1 MNKQIILAGV
11 GGQGILFA
19 ARIFSQL
26 GLKLGLDVMGSET
39 HGMSQR
45 GGSVVAH
52 LKLGAYKS
60 PMIRAGTAD
69 ILYSFEKKETYRNL
83 KFLRRGGL
91 CFVNL
96 ESSGRFDDKIL
107 RHLEDKDIAFL
118 PYNATGVALEMGS
131 IRSANIALIGYSAGT
146 GLLPFASGD
155 LRGILQSVSQK
166 ANLESNLQA
175 FDTGFRFS
183 QQEIPVDLS

>member
-1 MNKQIILAGV
+1 MNIQIILAGV

-26 GLKLGLDVMGSET
+26 GLKLGLGIMGSET

-52 LKLGAYKS
+52 LKLGAYQS

-69 ILYSFEKKETYRNL
+69 ILYSFEKMETYKNL

-96 ESSGRFDDKIL
+96 TSADRFDGKIL
-107 RHLEDKDIAFL
+107 HHLDNKDITFRA
-118 PYNATGVALEMGS
+118 YDASGVALKMGA

-146 GLLPFASGD
+146 GLLPFNSND
-155 LRGILQSVSQK
+155 LKGILESVSQK
-166 ANLESNLQA
+166 TNIGSNLKA
-175 FDTGFRFS
+175 FETGFGEGKKTS
-183 QQEIPVDLS
+183 

>member
-1 MNKQIILAGV
+1 MNIQIILAGV

-26 GLKLGLDVMGSET
+26 GLKLGLGIMGSEA

-52 LKLGAYKS
+52 LKLGAYQS

-69 ILYSFEKKETYRNL
+69 ILYSFEKMETYQNL

-96 ESSGRFDDKIL
+96 TSADRFDDKIL
-107 RHLEDKDIAFL
+107 HHLENKDISFRGYDA
-118 PYNATGVALEMGS
+118 AGIALKMGS

-146 GLLPFASGD
+146 GLLPFQYND
-155 LRGILQSVSQK
+155 LKSILESVSRT
-166 ANLESNLQA
+166 NDLESNLKA
-175 FDTGFRFS
+175 FETGFGEGKKTS
-183 QQEIPVDLS
+183 

>member
-1 MNKQIILAGV
+1 MNIQIVLAGV

-26 GLKLGLDVMGSET
+26 GLKLGLGVMGSET

-52 LKLGAYKS
+52 LKLGAYQS
-60 PMIRAGTAD
+60 PLIRIGTAD
-69 ILYSFEKKETYRNL
+69 ILYSFEKNETYTNL
-83 KFLRRGGL
+83 KFLRRGGV

-96 ESSGRFDDKIL
+96 PSSDRFDDKIL
-107 RHLEDKDIAFL
+107 DFLKSEDITFKAFD
-118 PYNATGVALEMGS
+118 ASGVALKMGS

-146 GLLPFASGD
+146 GLLPFSTENFKE
-155 LRGILQSVSQK
+155 ILGSVSQK
-166 ANLESNLQA
+166 AKRENNYKA
-175 FDTGFRFS
+175 FETGFNASHR
-183 QQEIPVDLS
+183 

>member
-1 MNKQIILAGV
+1 MNIQIVLAGV

-19 ARIFSQL
+19 ASIFSQL
-26 GLKLGLDVMGSET
+26 GLKLGLGVMGSET

-52 LKLGAYKS
+52 LKLGEYQS
-60 PMIRAGTAD
+60 PMIRIGTAD
-69 ILYSFEKKETYRNL
+69 ILYSFEKNETYNNL

-96 ESSGRFDDKIL
+96 ASSDRFDDKIL
-107 RHLEDKDIAFL
+107 DHLKNKDITFKTFDAS
-118 PYNATGVALEMGS
+118 GVALKMGS

-146 GLLPFASGD
+146 GLLPFSSENFEE
-155 LRGILQSVSQK
+155 ILASVSQK
-166 ANLESNLQA
+166 TNRETNLKAYE
-175 FDTGFRFS
+175 TGFNASF
-183 QQEIPVDLS
+183 Q

>member
-1 MNKQIILAGV
+1 MNTQIVLAGV

-19 ARIFSQL
+19 ARIFSEL

-52 LKLGAYKS
+52 LKLGAFKS
-60 PMIRAGTAD
+60 PMIRVGGSD
-69 ILYSFEKKETYRNL
+69 ILYSFEEKETYRNL

-96 ESSGRFDDKIL
+96 ASADRFDDKIL
-107 RHLEDKDIAFL
+107 NHLENKEITFRAYDAAGIASK
-118 PYNATGVALEMGS
+118 MGS
-131 IRSANIALIGYSAGT
+131 IRSANIALIGYSMGT
-146 GLLPFASGD
+146 GLLPFKYKDVKCSLEISSRTHD
-155 LRGILQSVSQK
+155 
-166 ANLESNLQA
+166 LESNLMA
-175 FDTGFRFS
+175 FETGFNAS
-183 QQEIPVDLS
+183 QQ

>member
-1 MNKQIILAGV
+1 MNMQIVLAGV

-26 GLKLGLDVMGSET
+26 GLKLGLSVMGTET

-52 LKLGAYKS
+52 LKLGVYKS

-69 ILYSFEKKETYRNL
+69 ILYSFEKNETYKNL
-83 KFLRRGGL
+83 KFLRQGGL

-96 ESSGRFDDKIL
+96 SSSDRFDEKIL
-107 RHLEDKDIAFL
+107 HHLENKNITYMAYDAS
-118 PYNATGVALEMGS
+118 GSALKMGS
-131 IRSANIALIGYSAGT
+131 LRSANIALIGYSVGT
-146 GLLPFASGD
+146 GLLPFKSDD
-155 LRGILQSVSQK
+155 LKGILESVSQK
-166 ANLESNLQA
+166 TNVESNLKVFEA
-175 FDTGFRFS
+175 GFNAS
-183 QQEIPVDLS
+183 HQ

>member
-1 MNKQIILAGV
+1 MNIQIVLAGV

-26 GLKLGLDVMGSET
+26 GLKLGLSVMGSET

-52 LKLGAYKS
+52 MKLGVYHS
-60 PMIRAGTAD
+60 PMIRTGTAD
-69 ILYSFEKKETYRNL
+69 LLYSFDEKETYLNL

-96 ESSGRFDDKIL
+96 MSADRFDEKIL
-107 RHLEDKDIAFL
+107 RHLKNKDITLRA
-118 PYNATGVALEMGS
+118 YDASGVALKMGS

-146 GLLPFASGD
+146 GLLPFDSENIK
-155 LRGILQSVSQK
+155 GILESVSQK
-166 ANLESNLQA
+166 TNRESNLKA
-175 FDTGFRFS
+175 FETGFKAS
-183 QQEIPVDLS
+183 YQ